1 MAIGF
6 RIAARTLRHLG
17 SELITSDDIALNEL
31 IKNSFDAHSPRVKI
45 RIESPFDYKTI
56 DNA

>member
-31 IKNSFDAHSPRVKI
+31 GDAANLLI
-45 RIESPFDYKTI
+45 
-56 DNA
+56 